1 LYVLI
6 HVTPHPIF
14 SRKDEN
20 IHLTLPITFAEAA
33 LGADISIPTLEGD
46 EVVVRIAPGTP
57 SGRTLRVKGRGV
69 KKGSSSGDLMI
80 TLDVAIPQRVD
91 GSAKKAIEDFANAT
105 KEFNPRLDFVKKAK
119 L

>member
-1 LYVLI
+1 
-6 HVTPHPIF
+6 
-14 SRKDEN
+14 
-20 IHLTLPITFAEAA
+20 LPITFAEAA

-80 TLDVAIPQRVD
+80 TLDVAIPQRVG
-91 GSAKKAIEDFANAT
+91 GSAKKAVEDFAKAT
-105 KEFNPRLDFVKKAK
+105 KDFNPRLEFVKKAK